1 MKTTTNR
8 LEEVQNYAAP
18 SVEMIE
24 MVSEG
29 LLCASND
36 ITIKDWERED
46 GGSIDF

>member
-8 LEEVQNYAAP
+8 FWKVQTYSAP
-18 SVEMIE
+18 SIDVTE

-29 LLCASND
+29 LLCASNGLN
-36 ITIKDWERED
+36 INDWEREE